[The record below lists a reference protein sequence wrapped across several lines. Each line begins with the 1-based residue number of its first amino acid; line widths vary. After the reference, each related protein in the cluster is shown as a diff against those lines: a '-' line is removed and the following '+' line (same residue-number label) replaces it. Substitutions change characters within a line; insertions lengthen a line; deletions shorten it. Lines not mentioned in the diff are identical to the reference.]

1 MLRIKLLLMTVALI
15 SCWQCQAAGRH
26 LLANQDIFNLSLA
39 ELSLLEV
46 DVATRNPIEQV
57 DAPASVTVYT
67 RDEISLMGIETLEQL
82 LNFVV
87 GVQSSRSD
95 QGGLAQGP
103 AFRGRRATNS
113 AQDILVLYDGIRL
126 NDLVSGGTFLQEP
139 EIALD
144 NIKQVEII
152 RGPGSALYGANAF
165 SGVISLV
172 PERNQKS
179 VEVSAGS
186 FQQKELSLQTALAH
200 PLLNASLFFRHYEDE
215 GQNYDDF
222 YSFFGVRDK
231 TQDPKRQQDV
241 YIHANIGQLKIKL
254 RHSERKYSDFIN
266 GGAMANGEQYHSVEN
281 DNLRLEYILSRP
293 YSDWL
298 FYAGYS
304 RSHWDQ
310 RIGLFPENPQPAV
323 SSTSGLY
330 WTNGSTQL
338 MVGGNLRDIEQQ

>member
-1 MLRIKLLLMTVALI
+1 MLRIKLLLMATALI
-15 SCWQCQAAGRH
+15 SCWQCQAAGRY
-26 LLANQDIFNLSLA
+26 LPANQDIFNLTLA
-39 ELSLLEV
+39 ELSVLEV
-46 DVATRNPIEQV
+46 DVATRNPIGQI

-67 RDEISLMGIETLEQL
+67 RKEIGLMGIETLEQL

-95 QGGLAQGP
+95 QGGLVQGP

-126 NDLVSGGTFLQEP
+126 NDVVSGGTFLQEP
-139 EIALD
+139 DIALD

-179 VEVSAGS
+179 VEISTGS
-186 FQQKELSLQTALAH
+186 FQQKEFSLQTALAH
-200 PLLNASLFFRHYEDE
+200 PLLNASLFVRHYEDE
-215 GQNYDDF
+215 GQSYDDF
-222 YSFFGVRDK
+222 YSFFGVRDE

-241 YIHANIGQLKIKL
+241 YIHADIGQLKVKL
-254 RHSERKYSDFIN
+254 RHSERKYSDFVN

-281 DNLRLEYILSRP
+281 DNLRLKYVLSRP

-310 RIGLFPENPQPAV
+310 RIGLFPEDPQPAV
-323 SSTSGLY
+323 SPTTGLY

-338 MVGGNLRDIEQQ
+338 MVGGEPA